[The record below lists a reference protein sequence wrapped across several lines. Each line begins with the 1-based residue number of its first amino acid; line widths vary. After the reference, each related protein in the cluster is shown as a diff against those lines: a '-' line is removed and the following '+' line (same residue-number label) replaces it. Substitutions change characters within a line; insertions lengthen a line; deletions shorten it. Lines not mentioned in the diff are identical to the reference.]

1 MSNTTDTAAPVRA
14 YVRFAAIDPYVEKT
28 IISPEAK
35 KATASGDR
43 YLWGDRDLYPG
54 YLLELYDNV
63 TTLRSVIDGCV
74 DYIAGDDVTFQGSST
89 AKMNSMGESPQ
100 EIVRQCAHN
109 LKTYGGFALEVIRA
123 KDGSVAEVYCIDLR
137 FLRTNKANDVFWY
150 SEKWGKANPKPDV
163 LPAFMP
169 EVKDKWAAMTE
180 EERNEHAA
188 SIVWV
193 KMDQG
198 GVYPAP
204 PYAAAV
210 KACETERKIGDFHL
224 NNLRNGFM
232 GPVII
237 NFNNGLPGPGDT
249 EMEEIERNVYEKW
262 TGTENAGRPIL
273 SWNANKESAA
283 TIESVKIEDFGARY
297 DALAKRS
304 RQEIF
309 TAFRAN
315 PNLFGIPTESLGFSS
330 EEYESAFKLFNRTQI
345 RPCQRKIADAF
356 VRIYGAEVLDI
367 VPFNIETS
375 GETVVD

>member
-1 MSNTTDTAAPVRA
+1 MSNTTDTAAPVRG
-14 YVRFAAIDPYVEKT
+14 YVRFAAIEPYVEET
-28 IISPEAK
+28 IISPVAK
-35 KATASGDR
+35 KATGSGDR

-54 YLLELYDNV
+54 YLLELYDTV

-74 DYIAGDDVTFQGSST
+74 DYIAGDDVTFQGSS
-89 AKMNSMGESPQ
+89 AARMNKLGEGPQ
-100 EIVRQCAHN
+100 EIVRQCARN
-109 LKTYGGFALEVIRA
+109 LKLYGGFAIEVIRS
-123 KDGSVAEVYCIDLR
+123 KDGGIAEIYCIDLR

-150 SEKWGKANPKPDV
+150 SEKWGRFNARPDV

-169 EVKDKWAAMTE
+169 EVSEKWASMTE
-180 EERNEHAA
+180 EEKDAHAA
-188 SIVWV
+188 SIVFV

-210 KACETERKIGDFHL
+210 KACETERRIDDFHL
-224 NNLRNGFM
+224 NNLRNGFT

-237 NFNNGLPGPGDT
+237 NFNNGQPEDK
-249 EMEEIERNVYEKW
+249 EMEEVERNVYEKW

-283 TIESVKIEDFGARY
+283 TIESVKIEDFGDRY

-309 TAFRAN
+309 TAFRAS
-315 PNLFGIPTESLGFSS
+315 PVLFGISLESSLIGASQDYA
-330 EEYESAFKLFNRTQI
+330 EAFKLFNRTQV

-356 VRIYGAEVLDI
+356 VRIYGQKVLDI
-367 VPFNIETS
+367 VPFTMEGRIE
-375 GETVVD
+375 ENVQ

>member
-1 MSNTTDTAAPVRA
+1 MSNTTDNAAAPVRA
-14 YVRFAAIDPYVEKT
+14 YVRFAAIDPYVDVS
-28 IISPEAK
+28 IVSPEAK
-35 KATASGDR
+35 KATGSTDR

-74 DYIAGDDVTFQGSST
+74 DYIAGDDVSLQGDT
-89 AKMNSMGESPQ
+89 ARKMNKLGETPQ

-109 LKTYGGFALEVIRA
+109 LKIYGGFALEVIRSL
-123 KDGSVAEVYCIDLR
+123 DGGIAEVYCIDLR

-150 SEKWGKANPKPDV
+150 SEKWGKFNPKPDV

-169 EVKDKWAAMTE
+169 EVRDKWPRMTA
-180 EERNEHAA
+180 EERDAHAA

-224 NNLRNGFM
+224 NNLRNGFT

-237 NFNNGLPGPGDT
+237 NFNNGQPEDK

-273 SWNANKESAA
+273 SWNSNKESAA

-356 VRIYGAEVLDI
+356 ARIYGDEVLDI